1 MKHHAPFTAEDMKLR
16 PMVDMIF
23 DLDYL
28 TYLYPDKPT
37 RETFETFKHEADLG
51 NSGYVKIRLR
61 AVPDDEDLEDTLD
74 KFINSPDTLSTVMG
88 ALSPPSTY

>member
-28 TYLYPDKPT
+28 TYVYPDKPT
-37 RETFETFKHEADLG
+37 RETFEIFKQQADLG

-61 AVPDDEDLEDTLD
+61 AVPDDEDLEVTLD
-74 KFINSPDTLSTVMG
+74 NFINSPETLS
-88 ALSPPSTY
+88 ALLDMVV